1 MPARV
6 LLDVDLEDKLL
17 YGLTP
22 MRLPYVVVALLTGF
36 ALWSEPW
43 APTPVRAGA
52 CLAVIG
58 LGAVLAWARWR
69 GRPADRWL
77 TDLSIFV
84 ISTYRVRWDRH
95 WLRGLCQRRPHR
107 KRHRQL
113 LPTVVDDA
121 TDPQRDSEGT
131 AGEVIV
137 PAEWRFSPEASMRR

>member
-22 MRLPYVVVALLTGF
+22 MRLAYVVVALLTGF
-36 ALWSEPW
+36 TLWSAPW

-52 CLAVIG
+52 CLSVIG

-77 TDLSIFV
+77 VDLSIFV
-84 ISTYRVRWDRH
+84 ISCYRLRWDRH
-95 WLRGLCQRRPHR
+95 WLRNLWRRRQQRNSRRPLAPSLMSPITNR
-107 KRHRQL
+107 R
-113 LPTVVDDA
+113 A
-121 TDPQRDSEGT
+121 EGE
-131 AGEVIV
+131 G
-137 PAEWRFSPEASMRR
+137 P

>member
-22 MRLPYVVVALLTGF
+22 MRLAYVVVALLAGF

-69 GRPADRWL
+69 GKPTDRWL

-84 ISTYRVRWDRH
+84 ISSYRVRWDRH
-95 WLRGLCQRRPHR
+95 WLHGLWQRRPLR
-107 KRHRQL
+107 KRHLQPARPLMALETNRQA
-113 LPTVVDDA
+113 DGEGA
-121 TDPQRDSEGT
+121 ASE
-131 AGEVIV
+131 VLV
-137 PAEWRFSPEASMRR
+137 SAEWRLSRETSVRR